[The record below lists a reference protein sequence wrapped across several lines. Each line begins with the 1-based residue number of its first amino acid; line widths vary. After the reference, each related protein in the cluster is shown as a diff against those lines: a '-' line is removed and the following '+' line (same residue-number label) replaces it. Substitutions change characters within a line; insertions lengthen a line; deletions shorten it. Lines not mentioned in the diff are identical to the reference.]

1 MTIRFRILALL
12 GILGAMAVAEG
23 LLSVYL
29 QQLIQQTRERVDQR
43 AAVRDLQSR
52 LEVALLDAKQHARDR
67 VRGNGT
73 PGALERAMTQA
84 RTHVTSLRDVTH
96 DAEQRTRLDAV
107 EQGIGAWEASWPAPD
122 PLASRAAI
130 ETAIGSLEDAFVP
143 LRANLTHLQIRQD
156 RLYDDAQDAARRDFQ
171 RYATLMLAIPAVV
184 LILLAV
190 SIVTARRV
198 LLDPL
203 AAIADRAARI
213 SRGESPPLERS
224 ARQDEIG
231 TLVNTFTDM
240 VEGLRDREMELS
252 GALALS
258 RDLTARHREA
268 EQVAQRAREEL
279 ETVIE
284 TVPAALLLVHERDG
298 VRLHNRAAARL
309 IGAPPS
315 GDAVAAYQSEHQV
328 SFTLAGRDG
337 LALPPER
344 WPMMRALAGETIAGE
359 EVVARMTDGRELAML
374 VSAAPLAG
382 VDGRSAI
389 IVLQDISALKAVDR
403 LKDEFVSIVSH
414 ELRTPLTSIR
424 GSLQLVL
431 DDAGSLPDP
440 DHRQLVQVALNNCE
454 RLIRIINDILDIAKI
469 EAGKIALRTETA
481 GVRDLVRTALDSV
494 EGLARAAGV
503 SFVLQ
508 IPDDVP
514 PVEVDVDRVV
524 QVLVNLLSNAVKFAP
539 PRSRVTVEAAA
550 RDAMVEISVAD
561 RGRGIDEADQARLF
575 QKFQQID
582 GSTTRATGGTGLGL
596 AIVRGLVEQH
606 GGAVSVASRPGEGTR
621 FAFTLPVSTNTP
633 TDSGSVVTRARAP
646 GSARVLVV
654 DDDDDFRLVTRRHL
668 ERAGFQVDEARDGDQ
683 AIARARADRPDVIT
697 VDLLMPGMNGWTL
710 LRALRDDPVLADIPA
725 VVVSAVADRAG
736 NLARDVAVL
745 AKASGIDVLLAELTS
760 LLPVP
765 GAGDIL
771 VAEDDDDL
779 RALLVR
785 TLRRRGFATREARN
799 GADALAML
807 DDRVSLLVL
816 DLNMP
821 EVDGLDVLRLL
832 RERQGARTVPV
843 LVITGTEVSRES
855 ALAAGAS
862 GYLSKPLEVTEVARV
877 VQRLVTRAGDGP
889 DGRDR

>member
-29 QQLIQQTRERVDQR
+29 QQLTQQTRERVDQR

-52 LEVALLDAKQHARDR
+52 LEVTLLDAKQHARDR
-67 VRGNGT
+67 VRGNDT
-73 PGALERAMTQA
+73 PGALERAMAEA
-84 RTHVTSLRDVTH
+84 RALVASLRDVTV

-107 EQGIGAWEASWPAPD
+107 ERGIGAWEASWSSPD
-122 PLASRAAI
+122 PLASRAVVEAAI
-130 ETAIGSLEDAFVP
+130 DRLEDAFAP
-143 LRANLTHLQIRQD
+143 LRADLAQLQIRQD
-156 RLYDDAQDAARRDFQ
+156 LLYDDAQEAARRDFQ

-184 LILLAV
+184 LMLLAV
-190 SIVTARRV
+190 SIATARRV

-224 ARQDEIG
+224 DRRDEIG
-231 TLVNTFTDM
+231 TLVNTFSDM
-240 VEGLRDREMELS
+240 VETLRDRETELS

-258 RDLTARHREA
+258 RDLTARHRDA
-268 EQVAQRAREEL
+268 EQVARRARAEL

-284 TVPAALLLVHERDG
+284 TVPAALLLVHETEG
-298 VRLHNRAAARL
+298 IRLHNRAAARL
-309 IGAPPS
+309 MGAPPS
-315 GDAVAAYQSEHQV
+315 GDAVAAYRAGHQV
-328 SFTLAGRDG
+328 SFTIVGRDG
-337 LALPPER
+337 ATLPPGR
-344 WPMMRALAGETIAGE
+344 WPMMRALAGEVIAGE
-359 EVVARMTDGRELAML
+359 EVVARMTDGTEMAML
-374 VSAAPLAG
+374 VSAAPLA
-382 VDGRSAI
+382 DSEGRSAI

-431 DDAGSLPDP
+431 DEAGSLPDP

-454 RLIRIINDILDIAKI
+454 RLIRIINDILDVAKI
-469 EAGKIALRTETA
+469 EAGKVALRTEPA
-481 GVRDLVRTALDSV
+481 AVRDLVRTALDSV
-494 EGLARAAGV
+494 DGIARAAGV
-503 SFVLQ
+503 SFVLEL
-508 IPDDVP
+508 PDDLP
-514 PVEVDVDRVV
+514 YVEVDADRVV

-539 PRSRVTVEAAA
+539 ARSRVTVAAA
-550 RDAMVEISVAD
+550 THGAMVEIAVAD

-606 GGAVSVASRPGEGTR
+606 GGTVTVVSRPGEGTR
-621 FAFTLPVSTNTP
+621 FAFTLPVSAGAP
-633 TDSGSVVTRARAP
+633 SGSAAAVTAARAP
-646 GSARVLVV
+646 GAARVLVV

-683 AIARARADRPDVIT
+683 AMARAREARPDVIT

-710 LRALRDDPVLADIPA
+710 LRALNDDPVLADIPT

-745 AKASGIDVLLAELTS
+745 TKASGIDVLLAEVTS

-785 TLRRRGFATREARN
+785 TLRRRGLTTREARD
-799 GADALAML
+799 GAEALAML

-821 EVDGLDVLRLL
+821 EVDGLDVLRQL

-843 LVITGTEVSRES
+843 LVITGTDVSRES

-877 VQRLVTRAGDGP
+877 VQRLVTRAGDRP